1 MEHILTSAIDYA
13 ATTRNAENVLTTTL
27 DSWKDGLNSVT
38 EQFRAFPTVGNLP
51 QVDVTE
57 AVERQFAFIQR
68 VVDLNHQ
75 YARQLAEVANTLTG
89 ATRQQIESVS
99 TVVRDQVKGVSDVA
113 RNGVDTVEQAV
124 RDQADQAEQAERQK
138 AKDAA
143 KAERQESKEAHDKAR
158 ERYEGLTKNEL
169 TEQAAKRDLPKT
181 GTVDELVARLVEDD
195 TKDDSK

>member
-1 MEHILTSAIDYA
+1 LTSAIDYA

-89 ATRQQIESVS
+89 VTRQQIESVS